1 RFSRD
6 WSSDVCSSDLRATPS
21 LAQDVHRGLS
31 RKPPKGFATYEVEM
45 QVKDDLPT
53 VTAAV
58 GHDAIACLPNAQ
70 LLGQL
75 LRHPQHVPG
84 QLRIAG
90 CEIGQ
95 GCDVLPRDDQHVNRG
110 LGVDVAKC
118 DH

>member
-1 RFSRD
+1 
-6 WSSDVCSSDLRATPS
+6 
-21 LAQDVHRGLS
+21 
-31 RKPPKGFATYEVEM
+31 TYEVEM

-118 DH
+118 DHAVVFINSVAGQFSPLDPAEDAG